1 MNNNPN
7 HASVQDTGNAARAFT
22 LIELLVVIS
31 IISLLI
37 AILLPALAGARQA
50 AQAINCSSNLRQITI
65 STQYYVND
73 NHYYPTQFYDGSSAN
88 NMWWVPNRLRQME
101 YIKSYGVWHCPS
113 NPDGMGYDDW
123 YRDQDNPHPKFPDP
137 AKWPPNFT
145 HHSYGY
151 NPEMFTVVKYWGY
164 YDTSLATELAAKL
177 PTWRNRPF
185 HDAATIENH
194 AAKSMSELGIY
205 MDASWIFLENGEQM
219 EYRTNTR
226 LRFRHSSNSV
236 MNVAFLD
243 GHARTINA
251 RDAEN
256 RGGNSKTFRPL
267 FSAWRD
273 MTWE

>member
-1 MNNNPN
+1 MKPQA
-7 HASVQDTGNAARAFT
+7 HQSSHAFT

-137 AKWPPNFT
+137 AKWPPIIWLRILRHFYAGSNNSFYV
-145 HHSYGY
+145 HY
-151 NPEMFTVVKYWGY
+151 
-164 YDTSLATELAAKL
+164 
-177 PTWRNRPF
+177 RIF
-185 HDAATIENH
+185 HFH
-194 AAKSMSELGIY
+194 
-205 MDASWIFLENGEQM
+205 
-219 EYRTNTR
+219 
-226 LRFRHSSNSV
+226 NS
-236 MNVAFLD
+236 
-243 GHARTINA
+243 
-251 RDAEN
+251 
-256 RGGNSKTFRPL
+256 
-267 FSAWRD
+267 
-273 MTWE
+273 